1 MRTSLHDIH
10 LPARRI
16 FALLISVAT
25 LIATLPTAA
34 RTQAEPPGALD
45 LATLPGTLNNN
56 WYINLAYLNGTWVYK
71 LGAFSTQAPTTGTPF
86 NGTITGTMPEVGR
99 QFVIHPSADPDSV
112 ITSTDP
118 DSGNPPALTLKDA
131 VITSSSN
138 QLFYIPP
145 GAELTLRI
153 EGENRIEIMSELIYN
168 LGTLTLTV
176 ADTLEISK
184 GILNGSPM
192 GPGTLTVNARAPLS
206 IGSIHNGKASQMHL
220 DGEIHVISK
229 IENASALKNDNT
241 SPDAITYGDNA
252 RIHLQANGLCTY
264 VSGFIELD
272 FDTAPT
278 DGRTLSVTPAG
289 DDEPAATFAT
299 DGTCTNY
306 AFLAATNTR
315 YTASLDG
322 ERLYAG
328 RRHSGSS
335 YEDGDYL
342 FFRTDGTYCR
352 YSGATATRPT
362 PRPLNLSKDYG
373 SGSTRTG
380 IDLFFDPADGWY
392 CDEKMFDGTVTT
404 ASGSSSYITIPA
416 TIHAE
421 GEATLTLDKVNFQ
434 PPTGTALT
442 VASGTVTLQN
452 NTYNALLSGTHVLRV
467 ETGATCLI
475 PPPADPNNALVL
487 TATEQAIHPEGG
499 GTVKGLAQFTWPES
513 PSGYIY
519 LELAEPAE
527 NPYGRGFDLAGKK
540 SIATNYPLSF
550 CLKSQST
557 SLKQEGYRSDDPEQ
571 TYLSTFPAAHPDGLT
586 SYMGLREITPV
597 WIVIDKETAFDASM
611 LSQWLRVTEKG
622 VLTVGKIGED
632 GISPHVNGLELLDG
646 GQIRFADDGVG
657 TLIAARF
664 THLFPNRNQWRATT
678 LASDFAD
685 KLAGDAG
692 TPCYVR
698 TGYPDATDQ
707 TWQPADPDNLY
718 MLSVGDPV
726 LIAGEGPETDTLRL
740 NYDGAYLYKDSPDF
754 PIEPTSPAEPLN
766 TGVFLF
772 KGNRAS
778 YNVEMRNIYV
788 LSDDG
793 SRFELKDRVTLRPFE
808 SYVVANAATQALLK
822 SLRLDGIVTGT
833 ELAEIPADNSFR
845 AWAADGRLHLS
856 ADHAEKVAVY
866 HVSGTLKCYLPLLC
880 DETTIALPSG
890 IYLVRQGG
898 TTIKVVL

>member
-1 MRTSLHDIH
+1 M
-10 LPARRI
+10 
-16 FALLISVAT
+16 LISVAT

-71 LGAFSTQAPTTGTPF
+71 VGASDTQAPTTGTPF
-86 NGTITGTMPEVGR
+86 NGTITGTMPEAGR
-99 QFVIHPSADPDSV
+99 QFVIHP
-112 ITSTDP
+112 STDP

-131 VITSSSN
+131 VITSSAN
-138 QLFYIPP
+138 QLFYIKA
-145 GAELTLRI
+145 GAEPTLRI
-153 EGENRIEIMSELIYN
+153 EGENRIEIMSDLIYN

-176 ADTLEISK
+176 ADAQEISQ
-184 GILNGSPM
+184 GILNGSPT
-192 GPGTLTVNARAPLS
+192 GTGTLTVYAQAPLS
-206 IGSIHNGKASQMHL
+206 IGAIFNFQNARMHL

-229 IENASALKNDNT
+229 AQGASAFKNDNT
-241 SPDAITYGDNA
+241 SPDAITFGDNA
-252 RIHLQANGLCTY
+252 RIHLQANALCTY

-272 FDTAPT
+272 FDTAPA
-278 DGRTLSVTPAG
+278 DGRTLSITPAG

-306 AFLAATNTR
+306 AFLAAVDTR

-328 RRHSGSS
+328 SRHLYGSS
-335 YEDGDYL
+335 TKDGDYP
-342 FFRTDGTYCR
+342 FFRTDGAHCR
-352 YSGATATRPT
+352 YLGATTTRPT
-362 PRPLNLSKDYG
+362 PQPLNLSKDYS

-421 GEATLTLDKVNFQ
+421 GEATLTLDKVNLM

-452 NTYNALLSGTHVLRV
+452 NTRSALLSGTHALRV

-475 PPPADPNNALVL
+475 PPPADPEYALAL

-499 GTVKGLAQFTWPES
+499 GTVKGLVQFTWPES

-519 LELAEPAE
+519 LEPAE

-550 CLKSQST
+550 YLENQST

-586 SYMGLREITPV
+586 SYTGLREITPV

-707 TWQPADPDNLY
+707 TWQPADPDNLH

-740 NYDGAYLYKDSPDF
+740 NYDGIYLYKDSPDF

-808 SYVVANAATQALLK
+808 SNVVANAATQALLK

-845 AWAADGRLHLS
+845 AWTADGRLHLS

-866 HVSGTLKCYLPLLC
+866 HVSGTLKCYLPLLRG
-880 DETTIALPSG
+880 ETTIALPSG

-898 TTIKVVL
+898 TAIKVVL

>member
-1 MRTSLHDIH
+1 M
-10 LPARRI
+10 
-16 FALLISVAT
+16 LISVAT

-71 LGAFSTQAPTTGTPF
+71 VGASDTQAPTTGTPF
-86 NGTITGTMPEVGR
+86 NGTITGTMPEAGR
-99 QFVIHPSADPDSV
+99 QFVIHP
-112 ITSTDP
+112 STDP

-131 VITSSSN
+131 VITSSAN
-138 QLFYIPP
+138 QLFYIKA
-145 GAELTLRI
+145 GAEPTLRI
-153 EGENRIEIMSELIYN
+153 EGENRIEIMSDLIYN

-176 ADTLEISK
+176 ADAQEISQ
-184 GILNGSPM
+184 GILNGSPT
-192 GPGTLTVNARAPLS
+192 GTGTLTVYAQAPLS
-206 IGSIHNGKASQMHL
+206 IGAIFNFQNARMHL

-229 IENASALKNDNT
+229 AQGASAFKNDNT
-241 SPDAITYGDNA
+241 SPDAITFGDNA
-252 RIHLQANGLCTY
+252 RIHLQANALCTY

-272 FDTAPT
+272 FDTAPA

-306 AFLAATNTR
+306 AFLAAVDTR

-328 RRHSGSS
+328 SRHLYGSS
-335 YEDGDYL
+335 TKDGDYP
-342 FFRTDGTYCR
+342 FFRTDGAHCR
-352 YSGATATRPT
+352 YLGATTTRPT
-362 PRPLNLSKDYG
+362 PQPLNLSKDYS

-421 GEATLTLDKVNFQ
+421 GEATLTLDKVNLM

-452 NTYNALLSGTHVLRV
+452 NTRSALLSGTHALRV

-475 PPPADPNNALVL
+475 PPPADPEYALAL

-499 GTVKGLAQFTWPES
+499 GTVKGLVQFTWPES

-519 LELAEPAE
+519 LEPAE

-550 CLKSQST
+550 YLENQST

-586 SYMGLREITPV
+586 SYTGLREITPV

-707 TWQPADPDNLY
+707 TWQPADPDNLH

-740 NYDGAYLYKDSPDF
+740 NYDGIYLYKDSPDF

-808 SYVVANAATQALLK
+808 SNVVANAATQALLK

-845 AWAADGRLHLS
+845 AWTADGRLHLS

-880 DETTIALPSG
+880 GETTIALPSG

-898 TTIKVVL
+898 TAIKVVL

>member
-34 RTQAEPPGALD
+34 RAQAEPPGALD

-71 LGAFSTQAPTTGTPF
+71 VGASDTQAPTTGTPF

-99 QFVIHPSADPDSV
+99 QFVIHPSTDSDSV
-112 ITSTDP
+112 LTSADP

-131 VITSSSN
+131 VITSSFN
-138 QLFYIPP
+138 QLFYIKA
-145 GAELTLRI
+145 GAEPTLRI
-153 EGENRIEIMSELIYN
+153 EGENRIEIMSDLIYN

-176 ADTLEISK
+176 ADAQEISQ
-184 GILNGSPM
+184 GILNGSPA
-192 GPGTLTVNARAPLS
+192 GTGTLTVYAQAPLS
-206 IGSIHNGKASQMHL
+206 IGAISNFQNARMHL
-220 DGEIHVISK
+220 DGEIHVICK
-229 IENASALKNDNT
+229 TGGSAFKNDNT
-241 SPDAITYGDNA
+241 SPDAITFGDNA
-252 RIHLQANGLCTY
+252 RIHLQANALCTY

-278 DGRTLSVTPAG
+278 DGRTLSVT
-289 DDEPAATFAT
+289 
-299 DGTCTNY
+299 
-306 AFLAATNTR
+306 
-315 YTASLDG
+315 
-322 ERLYAG
+322 
-328 RRHSGSS
+328 
-335 YEDGDYL
+335 
-342 FFRTDGTYCR
+342 
-352 YSGATATRPT
+352 RPT
-362 PRPLNLSKDYG
+362 PQPLDLSKDYG
-373 SGSTRTG
+373 YGSTRTG

-404 ASGSSSYITIPA
+404 NGSSSYINIPA

-434 PPTGTALT
+434 LPTGTALT

-452 NTYNALLSGTHVLRV
+452 NTYNALLSGTHALRV

-475 PPPADPNNALVL
+475 SPPADPDNTLAL
-487 TATEQAIHPEGG
+487 TAAEQAIHPEGG
-499 GTVKGLAQFTWPES
+499 GTVKGLVQLTWPES

-519 LELAEPAE
+519 LKPAEPAE
-527 NPYGRGFDLAGKK
+527 NPNGLTFNITGMK

-550 CLKSQST
+550 YLENQST
-557 SLKQEGYRSDDPEQ
+557 GLKQEGYRSDDPEQ
-571 TYLSTFPAAHPDGLT
+571 TYLSTFPATHPDGLT
-586 SYMGLREITPV
+586 SYTGLREVPPT

-611 LSQWLRVTEKG
+611 PGQWLRVTEKG
-622 VLTVGKIGED
+622 VLTVGKISENGVF
-632 GISPHVNGLELLDG
+632 PLVNDLELQDG
-646 GQIRFADDGVG
+646 GQIRFADDGVLG
-657 TLIAARF
+657 LIAARF

-678 LASDFAD
+678 LASGTAD
-685 KLAGDAG
+685 KLTGDAG

-707 TWQPADPDNLY
+707 TWQPAEPDNLY
-718 MLSVGDPV
+718 MQFAVGDPV

-740 NYDGAYLYKDSPDF
+740 NYGNTYLFKDSPDS
-754 PIEPTSPAEPLN
+754 PVEPTSPAEPLN

-772 KGNRAS
+772 KGNRAP

-845 AWAADGRLHLS
+845 AWTADGRLHLS

-866 HVSGTLKCYLPLLC
+866 HVSGTLKCYLPLLRG
-880 DETTIALPSG
+880 ETTIALPSG

-898 TTIKVVL
+898 TAIKVVL

>member
-71 LGAFSTQAPTTGTPF
+71 VGASDTQAPTTGTPF
-86 NGTITGTMPEVGR
+86 NGTITGTMPEAGR
-99 QFVIHPSADPDSV
+99 QFVIHP
-112 ITSTDP
+112 STDP

-131 VITSSSN
+131 VITSSAN
-138 QLFYIPP
+138 QLFYIKA
-145 GAELTLRI
+145 GAEPTLRI
-153 EGENRIEIMSELIYN
+153 EGENRIEIMSDLIYN

-176 ADTLEISK
+176 ADAQEISQ
-184 GILNGSPM
+184 GILNGSPT
-192 GPGTLTVNARAPLS
+192 GTGTLTVYAQAPLS
-206 IGSIHNGKASQMHL
+206 IGAIFNFQNARMHL

-229 IENASALKNDNT
+229 AQGASAFKNDNT
-241 SPDAITYGDNA
+241 SPDAITFGDNA
-252 RIHLQANGLCTY
+252 RIHLQANALCTY

-272 FDTAPT
+272 FDTAPA

-306 AFLAATNTR
+306 AFLAAVDTR

-328 RRHSGSS
+328 SRHLYGSS
-335 YEDGDYL
+335 TKDGDYP
-342 FFRTDGTYCR
+342 FFRTDGAHCR
-352 YSGATATRPT
+352 YLGATTTRPT
-362 PRPLNLSKDYG
+362 PQPLNLSKDYS

-421 GEATLTLDKVNFQ
+421 GEATLTLDKVNLM

-452 NTYNALLSGTHVLRV
+452 NTRSALLSGTHALRV

-475 PPPADPNNALVL
+475 PPPADPEYALAL

-499 GTVKGLAQFTWPES
+499 GTVKGLVQFTWPES

-519 LELAEPAE
+519 LEPAE

-550 CLKSQST
+550 YLENQST

-586 SYMGLREITPV
+586 SYTGLREITPV

-692 TPCYVR
+692 TPCYER
-698 TGYPDATDQ
+698 TG
-707 TWQPADPDNLY
+707 
-718 MLSVGDPV
+718 
-726 LIAGEGPETDTLRL
+726 
-740 NYDGAYLYKDSPDF
+740 
-754 PIEPTSPAEPLN
+754 
-766 TGVFLF
+766 
-772 KGNRAS
+772 
-778 YNVEMRNIYV
+778 
-788 LSDDG
+788 
-793 SRFELKDRVTLRPFE
+793 
-808 SYVVANAATQALLK
+808 
-822 SLRLDGIVTGT
+822 
-833 ELAEIPADNSFR
+833 
-845 AWAADGRLHLS
+845 
-856 ADHAEKVAVY
+856 
-866 HVSGTLKCYLPLLC
+866 
-880 DETTIALPSG
+880 
-890 IYLVRQGG
+890 
-898 TTIKVVL
+898 

>member
-1 MRTSLHDIH
+1 
-10 LPARRI
+10 
-16 FALLISVAT
+16 
-25 LIATLPTAA
+25 
-34 RTQAEPPGALD
+34 
-45 LATLPGTLNNN
+45 
-56 WYINLAYLNGTWVYK
+56 
-71 LGAFSTQAPTTGTPF
+71 
-86 NGTITGTMPEVGR
+86 MPEVGR
-99 QFVIHPSADPDSV
+99 QFVIHPSA
-112 ITSTDP
+112 DP

-131 VITSSSN
+131 VITSNTN
-138 QLFYIPP
+138 QLFYITA

-153 EGENRIEIMSELIYN
+153 EGENRIEITSELIYN

-192 GPGTLTVNARAPLS
+192 GPGTLTVDARAPLS
-206 IGSIHNGKASQMHL
+206 IGSIQNSGASRMHL

-229 IENASALKNDNT
+229 TQNASALKNDNT

-306 AFLAATNTR
+306 AFLAAADTR

-328 RRHSGSS
+328 RRYSGSS
-335 YEDGDYL
+335 YKDGDYP
-342 FFRTDGTYCR
+342 FFRTDGAYCR
-352 YSGATATRPT
+352 YSGATATCPT
-362 PRPLNLSKDYG
+362 PRPLDLSKDYG
-373 SGSTRTG
+373 YGSTRTG
-380 IDLFFDPADGWY
+380 IDLFFAPADGWY

-404 ASGSSSYITIPA
+404 SNSSFYGITIPA

-421 GEATLTLDKVNFQ
+421 GEATLTLDKVDFQ

-442 VASGTVTLQN
+442 VASGTVRLQN
-452 NTYNALLSGTHVLRV
+452 NTHSPRLSGTHALRV

-475 PPPADPNNALVL
+475 PTPADPDNTLAL
-487 TATEQAIHPEGG
+487 TAAEQAIHPEGG
-499 GTVKGLAQFTWPES
+499 GTVKGLVQLTWPES

-519 LELAEPAE
+519 LKPAEPTE
-527 NPYGRGFDLAGKK
+527 NPNGLTFNLTGMK

-550 CLKSQST
+550 YLENQST
-557 SLKQEGYRSDDPEQ
+557 GLKQEGYRSDDPGQ

-586 SYMGLREITPV
+586 SYTGLREVPPV

-611 LSQWLRVTEKG
+611 PGQWLRVTEKG
-622 VLTVGKIGED
+622 VLTVGKIGEN
-632 GISPHVNGLELLDG
+632 GVFPLVNDLELQDG
-646 GQIRFADDGVG
+646 GQIRFADDGVLG
-657 TLIAARF
+657 LVAARF

-678 LASDFAD
+678 LASNTAD
-685 KLAGDAG
+685 KLASDAG

-707 TWQPADPDNLY
+707 TWQPADPDNLHI
-718 MLSVGDPV
+718 LAAGNPV
-726 LIAGEGPETDTLRL
+726 LIAGEGPETNTLRL
-740 NYDGAYLYKDSPDF
+740 NYGNIYLFKDSPDS

-833 ELAEIPADNSFR
+833 ELAETPADNSFR

-866 HVSGTLKCYLPLLC
+866 HVSGTLKCYLPLLRS
-880 DETTIALPSG
+880 ETTIALPSG
-890 IYLVRQGG
+890 IYLVHQGG

>member
-1 MRTSLHDIH
+1 MYK
-10 LPARRI
+10 
-16 FALLISVAT
+16 V
-25 LIATLPTAA
+25 
-34 RTQAEPPGALD
+34 GASD
-45 LATLPGTLNNN
+45 
-56 WYINLAYLNGTWVYK
+56 
-71 LGAFSTQAPTTGTPF
+71 TQAPTTGTPF
-86 NGTITGTMPEVGR
+86 NGTITGTMPEAGR
-99 QFVIHPSADPDSV
+99 QFVIHP
-112 ITSTDP
+112 STDP

-131 VITSSSN
+131 VITSSAN
-138 QLFYIPP
+138 QLFYIKA
-145 GAELTLRI
+145 GAEPTLRI
-153 EGENRIEIMSELIYN
+153 EGENRIEIMSDLIYN

-176 ADTLEISK
+176 ADAQEISQ
-184 GILNGSPM
+184 GILNGSPT
-192 GPGTLTVNARAPLS
+192 GTGTLTVYAQAPLS
-206 IGSIHNGKASQMHL
+206 IGAIFNFQNARMHL

-229 IENASALKNDNT
+229 AQGASAFKNDNT
-241 SPDAITYGDNA
+241 SPDAITFGDNA
-252 RIHLQANGLCTY
+252 RIHLQANALCTY

-272 FDTAPT
+272 FDTAPA

-306 AFLAATNTR
+306 AFLAAVDTR

-328 RRHSGSS
+328 SRHLYGSS
-335 YEDGDYL
+335 TKDGDYP
-342 FFRTDGTYCR
+342 FFRTDGAHCR
-352 YSGATATRPT
+352 YLGATTTRPT
-362 PRPLNLSKDYG
+362 PQPLNLSKDYS

-421 GEATLTLDKVNFQ
+421 GEATLTLDKVNLM

-452 NTYNALLSGTHVLRV
+452 NTRSALLSGTHALRV

-475 PPPADPNNALVL
+475 PPPADPEYALAL

-499 GTVKGLAQFTWPES
+499 GTVKGLVQFTWPES

-519 LELAEPAE
+519 LEPAE

-550 CLKSQST
+550 YLENQST

-586 SYMGLREITPV
+586 SYTGLREITPV

-707 TWQPADPDNLY
+707 TWQPADPDNLH

-740 NYDGAYLYKDSPDF
+740 NYDGIYLYKDSPDF

-822 SLRLDGIVTGT
+822 SLRLDGIATGT
-833 ELAEIPADNSFR
+833 ELAETPADNSFR
-845 AWAADGRLHLS
+845 AWTADGRLYLS
-856 ADHAEKVAVY
+856 ADHAEKVVVY
-866 HVSGTLKCYLPLLC
+866 HVSETLKYYLPLLRG
-880 DETTIALPSG
+880 ETTIALPSG

>member
-34 RTQAEPPGALD
+34 RAQAEPPGALD

-71 LGAFSTQAPTTGTPF
+71 VGASDTQAPTT
-86 NGTITGTMPEVGR
+86 
-99 QFVIHPSADPDSV
+99 
-112 ITSTDP
+112 
-118 DSGNPPALTLKDA
+118 
-131 VITSSSN
+131 
-138 QLFYIPP
+138 
-145 GAELTLRI
+145 
-153 EGENRIEIMSELIYN
+153 
-168 LGTLTLTV
+168 
-176 ADTLEISK
+176 
-184 GILNGSPM
+184 
-192 GPGTLTVNARAPLS
+192 
-206 IGSIHNGKASQMHL
+206 
-220 DGEIHVISK
+220 
-229 IENASALKNDNT
+229 
-241 SPDAITYGDNA
+241 
-252 RIHLQANGLCTY
+252 
-264 VSGFIELD
+264 
-272 FDTAPT
+272 
-278 DGRTLSVTPAG
+278 
-289 DDEPAATFAT
+289 AT
-299 DGTCTNY
+299 C
-306 AFLAATNTR
+306 
-315 YTASLDG
+315 
-322 ERLYAG
+322 
-328 RRHSGSS
+328 
-335 YEDGDYL
+335 
-342 FFRTDGTYCR
+342 
-352 YSGATATRPT
+352 PT
-362 PRPLNLSKDYG
+362 PRPLDLSKDYG
-373 SGSTRTG
+373 YGSTRTG
-380 IDLFFDPADGWY
+380 IDLFFAPADGWY

-404 ASGSSSYITIPA
+404 SNSSFYGITIPA

-421 GEATLTLDKVNFQ
+421 GEATLTLDKVDFQ

-442 VASGTVTLQN
+442 VASGTVRLQN
-452 NTYNALLSGTHVLRV
+452 NTHSPRLSGTHALRV

-475 PPPADPNNALVL
+475 PTPADPDNTLAL
-487 TATEQAIHPEGG
+487 TAAEQAIHPEGG
-499 GTVKGLAQFTWPES
+499 GTVKGLVQLTWPES

-519 LELAEPAE
+519 LKPAEPTE
-527 NPYGRGFDLAGKK
+527 NPNGLTFNLTGMK

-550 CLKSQST
+550 YLENQST

-586 SYMGLREITPV
+586 SYTGLREVPPV

-611 LSQWLRVTEKG
+611 PGQWLRVTEKG
-622 VLTVGKIGED
+622 VLTVGKTEENGVF
-632 GISPHVNGLELLDG
+632 PQVNDLELLDG
-646 GQIRFADDGVG
+646 GQIRFADDGVLG
-657 TLIAARF
+657 LVAARF

-678 LASDFAD
+678 LASDAAD

-707 TWQPADPDNLY
+707 TWQSVDPDNLS
-718 MLSVGDPV
+718 MQLAAGDPV

-740 NYDGAYLYKDSPDF
+740 NYGNTYLFKDSPDS
-754 PIEPTSPAEPLN
+754 PVEPTSPAEPLN

-772 KGNRAS
+772 KGNQAS

-808 SYVVANAATQALLK
+808 SYVVANAATQAMLK

-833 ELAEIPADNSFR
+833 ELAEIPADNSFC

-866 HVSGTLKCYLPLLC
+866 HVSGTLKCYLPLLRG
-880 DETTIALPSG
+880 ETTIALPSG

-898 TTIKVVL
+898 TAIKVVL

>member
-1 MRTSLHDIH
+1 M
-10 LPARRI
+10 
-16 FALLISVAT
+16 LISVAT

-34 RTQAEPPGALD
+34 RAQAEPPGALD
-45 LATLPGTLNNN
+45 LATLPGTLMNNN
-56 WYINLAYLNGTWVYK
+56 YYINLAYLNGTWVYK
-71 LGAFSTQAPTTGTPF
+71 VETSYTQAPTTGTPF

-99 QFVIHPSADPDSV
+99 QFVIHPS
-112 ITSTDP
+112 TDP

-131 VITSSSN
+131 VITSNTN
-138 QLFYIPP
+138 QLFYITA

-153 EGENRIEIMSELIYN
+153 EGENRIEITSELIYN

-184 GILNGSPM
+184 GILNGSPT
-192 GPGTLTVNARAPLS
+192 GTGTLTVDAQAPLS
-206 IGSIHNGKASQMHL
+206 IGSIQNYRASRMHL

-229 IENASALKNDNT
+229 IENASAFKNDNT
-241 SPDAITYGDNA
+241 SPDAITFGDNA

-264 VSGFIELD
+264 ASGFIELG
-272 FDTAPT
+272 FDTAPA

-289 DDEPAATFAT
+289 DTRPAATFAT

-306 AFLAATNTR
+306 AFLAAADTR

-328 RRHSGSS
+328 RRYSGSS
-335 YEDGDYL
+335 YKDGDYP
-342 FFRTDGTYCR
+342 FFRTDGAYCR
-352 YSGATATRPT
+352 YSGATATCPT
-362 PRPLNLSKDYG
+362 PRPLDLSKDYG
-373 SGSTRTG
+373 YGSTRTG
-380 IDLFFDPADGWY
+380 IDLFFAPADGWY

-404 ASGSSSYITIPA
+404 SNSSFYGITIPA

-421 GEATLTLDKVNFQ
+421 GEATLTLDKVDFQ

-442 VASGTVTLQN
+442 VASGTVRLQN
-452 NTYNALLSGTHVLRV
+452 NTHSPRLSGTHALRV

-475 PPPADPNNALVL
+475 PTPADPDNTLAL
-487 TATEQAIHPEGG
+487 TAAEQAIHPEGG
-499 GTVKGLAQFTWPES
+499 GTVKGLVQLTWPES

-519 LELAEPAE
+519 LKPAEPTE
-527 NPYGRGFDLAGKK
+527 NPNGLTFNLTGMK

-550 CLKSQST
+550 YLENQST
-557 SLKQEGYRSDDPEQ
+557 GLKQEGYRSDDPGQ

-586 SYMGLREITPV
+586 SYTGLREVPPV

-611 LSQWLRVTEKG
+611 PGQWLRVTEKG
-622 VLTVGKIGED
+622 VLTVGKIGEN
-632 GISPHVNGLELLDG
+632 GVFPLVNDLELQDG
-646 GQIRFADDGVG
+646 GQIRFADDGVLG
-657 TLIAARF
+657 LIAARF

-678 LASDFAD
+678 LAADNAD

-718 MLSVGDPV
+718 MQFAAGDPV
-726 LIAGEGPETDTLRL
+726 LIAGEGPEADTLRL
-740 NYDGAYLYKDSPDF
+740 NYSNTYLFKDSPDS
-754 PIEPTSPAEPLN
+754 PVEPTSPAEPLN

-772 KGNRAS
+772 KGNQAS

-845 AWAADGRLHLS
+845 AWTADGRLHLS

-866 HVSGTLKCYLPLLC
+866 HVSGTLKCYLPLLRG
-880 DETTIALPSG
+880 ETTIALPSG

-898 TTIKVVL
+898 TAIKVVL

>member
-1 MRTSLHDIH
+1 M
-10 LPARRI
+10 
-16 FALLISVAT
+16 LISVAT

-34 RTQAEPPGALD
+34 RAQAEPPGALD
-45 LATLPGTLNNN
+45 LATLPGTLMNYNY
-56 WYINLAYLNGTWVYK
+56 YINLAHLNGTWVYK
-71 LGAFSTQAPTTGTPF
+71 VGTDHTAPTTGTPF

-99 QFVIHPSADPDSV
+99 QFVIHPSADPDS
-112 ITSTDP
+112 
-118 DSGNPPALTLKDA
+118 GNPPALTLKDA
-131 VITSSSN
+131 VITSNSN
-138 QLFYIPP
+138 QLFYITA

-153 EGENRIEIMSELIYN
+153 EGENRIEIMSQLIYN

-176 ADTLEISK
+176 ADAQEISQ
-184 GILNGSPM
+184 GIANGSYS
-192 GPGTLTVNARAPLS
+192 GEITSTLTVDAQAPLS
-206 IGSIHNGKASQMHL
+206 IGSIRNNEDGRMHL
-220 DGEIHVISK
+220 EGEIHVISK
-229 IENASALKNDNT
+229 MQGASALINSNT
-241 SPDAITYGDNA
+241 SPDAITFGDNA
-252 RIHLQANGLCTY
+252 RIHLQANGLCTRI
-264 VSGFIELD
+264 SGFIELG
-272 FDTAPT
+272 FDTAPA

-289 DDEPAATFAT
+289 GTQPAATFAT

-306 AFLAATNTR
+306 AFLAAADTR

-328 RRHSGSS
+328 RFFLGST

-342 FFRTDGTYCR
+342 FFRTDGAYCI

-362 PRPLNLSKDYG
+362 PRPLDLSKNYG

-392 CDEKMFDGTVTT
+392 CDGKMFDGTVTT

-452 NTYNALLSGTHVLRV
+452 NTLYACLSGTHALRV

-475 PPPADPNNALVL
+475 PPPADPDYTLALI
-487 TATEQAIHPEGG
+487 ATEQAIHPEGG
-499 GTVKGLAQFTWPES
+499 GTAKGLVQFTWPES
-513 PSGYIY
+513 PSDYIY
-519 LELAEPAE
+519 LEPAEPSE
-527 NPYGRGFDLAGKK
+527 NPHGQTFDLTSKK

-550 CLKSQST
+550 YLKSQSAG
-557 SLKQEGYRSDDPEQ
+557 LKQEGYRSDDPEQ
-571 TYLSTFPAAHPDGLT
+571 TYLSTFPAAHPEGLT
-586 SYMGLREITPV
+586 SYTGLREITPV

-611 LSQWLRVTEKG
+611 LGQWLRITEKG
-622 VLTVGKIGED
+622 VLTVGKTED
-632 GISPHVNGLELLDG
+632 SRVYPQVNDLELQDG
-646 GQIRFADDGVG
+646 GQIRFADDGVLG
-657 TLIAARF
+657 LVAAHF

-678 LASDFAD
+678 LASNAAD
-685 KLAGDAG
+685 KLASDAG

-707 TWQPADPDNLY
+707 TWQPADPDN
-718 MLSVGDPV
+718 MQFAAGNPV

-740 NYDGAYLYKDSPDF
+740 NYGKTYLFKDSPDS

-772 KGNRAS
+772 KGNQAS

-866 HVSGTLKCYLPLLC
+866 HVSGTLKCYLPLLRG
-880 DETTIALPSG
+880 ETTIALPSG
-890 IYLVRQGG
+890 IYLVHQGG

>member
-71 LGAFSTQAPTTGTPF
+71 VGASDTQAPTTGTPF
-86 NGTITGTMPEVGR
+86 NGTITGTMPEAGR
-99 QFVIHPSADPDSV
+99 QFVIHP
-112 ITSTDP
+112 STDP

-131 VITSSSN
+131 VITSSAN
-138 QLFYIPP
+138 QLFYIKA
-145 GAELTLRI
+145 GAEPTLRI
-153 EGENRIEIMSELIYN
+153 EGENRIEIMSDLIYN

-176 ADTLEISK
+176 ADAQEISQ
-184 GILNGSPM
+184 GILNGSPT
-192 GPGTLTVNARAPLS
+192 GTGTLTVYAQAPLS
-206 IGSIHNGKASQMHL
+206 IGAIFNFQNARMHL

-229 IENASALKNDNT
+229 AQGASAFKNDNT
-241 SPDAITYGDNA
+241 SPDAITFGDNA
-252 RIHLQANGLCTY
+252 RIHLQANALCTY

-272 FDTAPT
+272 FDTAPA

-306 AFLAATNTR
+306 AFLAAVDTR

-328 RRHSGSS
+328 SRHLYGSS
-335 YEDGDYL
+335 TKDGDYP
-342 FFRTDGTYCR
+342 FFRTDGAHCR
-352 YSGATATRPT
+352 YLGATTTRPT
-362 PRPLNLSKDYG
+362 PQPLNLSKDYS

-421 GEATLTLDKVNFQ
+421 GEATLTLDKVNLM

-452 NTYNALLSGTHVLRV
+452 NTRSALLSGTHALRV

-475 PPPADPNNALVL
+475 PPPADPEYALAL

-499 GTVKGLAQFTWPES
+499 GTVKGLVQFTWPES

-519 LELAEPAE
+519 LEPAE

-550 CLKSQST
+550 YLENQST

-586 SYMGLREITPV
+586 SYTGLREITPV

-707 TWQPADPDNLY
+707 TWQPADPDNLH

-740 NYDGAYLYKDSPDF
+740 NYDGIYLYKDSPDF

-808 SYVVANAATQALLK
+808 SNVVANAATQALLK

-845 AWAADGRLHLS
+845 AWTADGRLHLS

-866 HVSGTLKCYLPLLC
+866 HVSGTLKCYLPLLRG
-880 DETTIALPSG
+880 ETTIALPSG

-898 TTIKVVL
+898 TAIKVVL

>member
-34 RTQAEPPGALD
+34 RAQAEPPGALD

-71 LGAFSTQAPTTGTPF
+71 VGASDTQAPTTGTPF

-99 QFVIHPSADPDSV
+99 QFVIHPSTDSDSV
-112 ITSTDP
+112 LTSADP

-131 VITSSSN
+131 VITSSFN
-138 QLFYIPP
+138 QLFYIKA
-145 GAELTLRI
+145 GAEPTLRI
-153 EGENRIEIMSELIYN
+153 EGENRIEIMSDLIYN

-176 ADTLEISK
+176 ADAQEISQ
-184 GILNGSPM
+184 GILNGSPA
-192 GPGTLTVNARAPLS
+192 GTGTLTVYAQAPLS
-206 IGSIHNGKASQMHL
+206 IGAISNFQNARMHL

-229 IENASALKNDNT
+229 TGGSAFKNDNT
-241 SPDAITYGDNA
+241 SPDAITFGDNA
-252 RIHLQANGLCTY
+252 RIHLQANALCTY

-278 DGRTLSVTPAG
+278 DGRTLSVT
-289 DDEPAATFAT
+289 
-299 DGTCTNY
+299 
-306 AFLAATNTR
+306 
-315 YTASLDG
+315 
-322 ERLYAG
+322 
-328 RRHSGSS
+328 
-335 YEDGDYL
+335 
-342 FFRTDGTYCR
+342 
-352 YSGATATRPT
+352 RPT
-362 PRPLNLSKDYG
+362 PQPLDLSKDYG
-373 SGSTRTG
+373 YGSTRTG

-404 ASGSSSYITIPA
+404 NGSSSYINIPA

-434 PPTGTALT
+434 LPTGTALT

-452 NTYNALLSGTHVLRV
+452 NTYNALLSGTHALRV

-475 PPPADPNNALVL
+475 SPPADPDNTLAL
-487 TATEQAIHPEGG
+487 TAAEQAIHPEGG
-499 GTVKGLAQFTWPES
+499 GTVKGLVQLTWPES

-519 LELAEPAE
+519 LKPAEPAE
-527 NPYGRGFDLAGKK
+527 NPNGLTFNITGMK

-550 CLKSQST
+550 YLENQST
-557 SLKQEGYRSDDPEQ
+557 GLKQEGYRSDDPEQ
-571 TYLSTFPAAHPDGLT
+571 TYLSTFPATHPDGLT
-586 SYMGLREITPV
+586 SYTGLREVPPT

-611 LSQWLRVTEKG
+611 PGQWLRVTEKG
-622 VLTVGKIGED
+622 VLTVGKISENGVF
-632 GISPHVNGLELLDG
+632 PLVNDLELQDG
-646 GQIRFADDGVG
+646 GQIRFADDGVLG
-657 TLIAARF
+657 LIAARF

-678 LASDFAD
+678 LASGTAD
-685 KLAGDAG
+685 KLTGDAG

-707 TWQPADPDNLY
+707 TWQPAEPDNLY
-718 MLSVGDPV
+718 MQFAVGDPV

-740 NYDGAYLYKDSPDF
+740 NYGNTYLFKDSPDS
-754 PIEPTSPAEPLN
+754 PVEPTSPAEPLN

-772 KGNRAS
+772 KGNRAP

-822 SLRLDGIVTGT
+822 SLRVDGIVTGT

-845 AWAADGRLHLS
+845 AWTADGRLHLS

-866 HVSGTLKCYLPLLC
+866 HVSGTLKCYLPLLRG
-880 DETTIALPSG
+880 ETTIALPSG

>member
-34 RTQAEPPGALD
+34 RAQAEPPGALD
-45 LATLPGTLNNN
+45 LATLPGDTQKLD

-71 LGAFSTQAPTTGTPF
+71 VETSYTQAPTTGTPF

-99 QFVIHPSADPDSV
+99 QFVIHPSADPDS
-112 ITSTDP
+112 D
-118 DSGNPPALTLKDA
+118 NPPTLTLKDA
-131 VITSSSN
+131 VITSNSN
-138 QLFYIPP
+138 QLFYIPA

-153 EGENRIEIMSELIYN
+153 EGENRIEITSGLIYN

-176 ADTLEISK
+176 ADALEISQ
-184 GILNGSPM
+184 GIANGSPM
-192 GPGTLTVNARAPLS
+192 GGITSTLTVDAQAPLS
-206 IGSIHNGKASQMHL
+206 IGSIRNNESARMHL
-220 DGEIHVISK
+220 DGEIHVINK
-229 IENASALKNDNT
+229 TQGASALINDNT
-241 SPDAITYGDNA
+241 SPDAITFGDNA
-252 RIHLQANGLCTY
+252 RIRLQANGLCTNVRSY
-264 VSGFIELD
+264 PFIELY
-272 FDTAPT
+272 FDTALP
-278 DGRTLSVTPAG
+278 DARTLSVTPAG
-289 DDEPAATFAT
+289 DTQPAATFAT
-299 DGTCTNY
+299 DGTCVSY
-306 AFLAATNTR
+306 AFLATADTR

-328 RRHSGSS
+328 RFSLGST

-342 FFRTDGTYCR
+342 FFQTDGTYRR
-352 YSGATATRPT
+352 YSGATTTRPT
-362 PRPLNLSKDYG
+362 PQPLNLSKDYG

-380 IDLFFDPADGWY
+380 IDLFFAPADGWY

-404 ASGSSSYITIPA
+404 SNSSFYGITIPA

-421 GEATLTLDKVNFQ
+421 GEATLTLDKVDFQ

-442 VASGTVTLQN
+442 VASGTVRLQN
-452 NTYNALLSGTHVLRV
+452 NTHSPRLSGTHALRV

-475 PPPADPNNALVL
+475 PTPADPDNTLAL
-487 TATEQAIHPEGG
+487 TAAEQAIHPEGG
-499 GTVKGLAQFTWPES
+499 GTVKGLVQLTWPES

-519 LELAEPAE
+519 LKPAEPTE
-527 NPYGRGFDLAGKK
+527 NPNGLTFNLTGMK

-550 CLKSQST
+550 YLENQST
-557 SLKQEGYRSDDPEQ
+557 GLKQEGYRSDDPGQ

-586 SYMGLREITPV
+586 SYTGLREVPPV

-611 LSQWLRVTEKG
+611 PGQWLRVTEKG
-622 VLTVGKIGED
+622 VLTVGKIGEN
-632 GISPHVNGLELLDG
+632 GVFPLVNDLELQDG
-646 GQIRFADDGVG
+646 GQIRFADDGVLG
-657 TLIAARF
+657 LVAARF

-678 LASDFAD
+678 LASDAAD
-685 KLAGDAG
+685 KLAGGAG

-718 MLSVGDPV
+718 MQFAAGDPV

-740 NYDGAYLYKDSPDF
+740 NYGNTYLFKDSPDS
-754 PIEPTSPAEPLN
+754 PVEPTSPAEPLN

-772 KGNRAS
+772 KGNRAP

-845 AWAADGRLHLS
+845 AWTADGRLHLS

-866 HVSGTLKCYLPLLC
+866 HVSGTLKCYLPLLRG
-880 DETTIALPSG
+880 ETTIALPSG

>member
-34 RTQAEPPGALD
+34 RAQAEPPGALD

-71 LGAFSTQAPTTGTPF
+71 VGASDTQAPTTGTPF

-99 QFVIHPSADPDSV
+99 QFVIHPSTDSDSV
-112 ITSTDP
+112 LTSADP

-131 VITSSSN
+131 VITSSFN
-138 QLFYIPP
+138 QLFYIKA
-145 GAELTLRI
+145 GAEPTLRI
-153 EGENRIEIMSELIYN
+153 EGENRIEIMSDLIYN

-176 ADTLEISK
+176 ADAQEISQ
-184 GILNGSPM
+184 GILNGSPA
-192 GPGTLTVNARAPLS
+192 GTGTLTVYAQAPLS
-206 IGSIHNGKASQMHL
+206 IGAISNFQNARMHL

-229 IENASALKNDNT
+229 TGGSAFKNDNT
-241 SPDAITYGDNA
+241 SPDAITFGDNA
-252 RIHLQANGLCTY
+252 RIHLQANALCTY

-278 DGRTLSVTPAG
+278 DGRTLSVT
-289 DDEPAATFAT
+289 
-299 DGTCTNY
+299 
-306 AFLAATNTR
+306 
-315 YTASLDG
+315 
-322 ERLYAG
+322 
-328 RRHSGSS
+328 
-335 YEDGDYL
+335 
-342 FFRTDGTYCR
+342 
-352 YSGATATRPT
+352 RPT
-362 PRPLNLSKDYG
+362 PQPLDLSKDYG
-373 SGSTRTG
+373 YGSTRTG

-404 ASGSSSYITIPA
+404 NGSSSYINIPA

-434 PPTGTALT
+434 LPTGTALT

-452 NTYNALLSGTHVLRV
+452 NTYNALLSGTHALRV

-475 PPPADPNNALVL
+475 SPPADPDNTLAL
-487 TATEQAIHPEGG
+487 TAAEQAIHPEGG
-499 GTVKGLAQFTWPES
+499 GTVKGLVQLTWPES

-519 LELAEPAE
+519 LKPAEPAE
-527 NPYGRGFDLAGKK
+527 NPNGLTFNITGMK

-550 CLKSQST
+550 YLENQST
-557 SLKQEGYRSDDPEQ
+557 GLKQEGYRSDDPEQ
-571 TYLSTFPAAHPDGLT
+571 TYLSTFPATHPDGLT
-586 SYMGLREITPV
+586 SYTGLREVPPT

-611 LSQWLRVTEKG
+611 PGQWLRVTEKG
-622 VLTVGKIGED
+622 VLTVGKISENGVF
-632 GISPHVNGLELLDG
+632 PLVNDLELQDG
-646 GQIRFADDGVG
+646 GQIRFADDGVLG
-657 TLIAARF
+657 LIAARF

-678 LASDFAD
+678 LASGTAD
-685 KLAGDAG
+685 KLTGDAG
-692 TPCYVR
+692 PPCYVR

-707 TWQPADPDNLY
+707 TWQPAEPDNLY
-718 MLSVGDPV
+718 MQFAVGDPV

-740 NYDGAYLYKDSPDF
+740 NYGNTYLFKDSPDS
-754 PIEPTSPAEPLN
+754 PVEPTSPAEPLN

-772 KGNRAS
+772 KGNRAP

-845 AWAADGRLHLS
+845 AWTADGRLHLS

-866 HVSGTLKCYLPLLC
+866 HVSGTLKCYLPLLRG
-880 DETTIALPSG
+880 ETTIALPSG

-898 TTIKVVL
+898 TAIKVVL

>member
-34 RTQAEPPGALD
+34 RAQAEPPGALD

-71 LGAFSTQAPTTGTPF
+71 VGASDTQAPTTGTPF

-99 QFVIHPSADPDSV
+99 QFVIHPSTDSDSV
-112 ITSTDP
+112 LTSADP

-131 VITSSSN
+131 VITSSFN
-138 QLFYIPP
+138 QLFYIKA
-145 GAELTLRI
+145 GAEPTLRI
-153 EGENRIEIMSELIYN
+153 EGENRIEIMSDLIYN

-176 ADTLEISK
+176 ADAQEISQ
-184 GILNGSPM
+184 GILNGSPA
-192 GPGTLTVNARAPLS
+192 GTGTLTVYAQAPLS
-206 IGSIHNGKASQMHL
+206 IGAISNFQNARMHL

-229 IENASALKNDNT
+229 TGGSAFKNDNT
-241 SPDAITYGDNA
+241 SPDAITFGDNA
-252 RIHLQANGLCTY
+252 RIHLQANALCTY

-278 DGRTLSVTPAG
+278 DGRTLSVT
-289 DDEPAATFAT
+289 
-299 DGTCTNY
+299 
-306 AFLAATNTR
+306 
-315 YTASLDG
+315 
-322 ERLYAG
+322 
-328 RRHSGSS
+328 
-335 YEDGDYL
+335 
-342 FFRTDGTYCR
+342 
-352 YSGATATRPT
+352 RPT
-362 PRPLNLSKDYG
+362 PQPLDLSKDYG
-373 SGSTRTG
+373 YGSTRTG

-404 ASGSSSYITIPA
+404 NGSSSYINIPA

-434 PPTGTALT
+434 LPTGTALT

-452 NTYNALLSGTHVLRV
+452 NTYNALLSGTHALRV

-475 PPPADPNNALVL
+475 SPPADPDNTLAL
-487 TATEQAIHPEGG
+487 TAAEQAIHPEGG
-499 GTVKGLAQFTWPES
+499 GTVKGLVQLTWPES

-519 LELAEPAE
+519 LKPAEPAE
-527 NPYGRGFDLAGKK
+527 NPNGLTFNITGMK

-550 CLKSQST
+550 YLENQST
-557 SLKQEGYRSDDPEQ
+557 GLKQEGYRSDDPEQ
-571 TYLSTFPAAHPDGLT
+571 TYLSTFPATHPDGLT
-586 SYMGLREITPV
+586 SYTGLREVPPT

-611 LSQWLRVTEKG
+611 PGQWLRVTEKG
-622 VLTVGKIGED
+622 VLTVGKISENGVF
-632 GISPHVNGLELLDG
+632 PLVNDLELQDG
-646 GQIRFADDGVG
+646 GQIRFADDGVLG
-657 TLIAARF
+657 LIAARF

-678 LASDFAD
+678 LASGTAD
-685 KLAGDAG
+685 KLTGDAG

-707 TWQPADPDNLY
+707 TWQPAEPDNLY
-718 MLSVGDPV
+718 MQFAVGDPV

-740 NYDGAYLYKDSPDF
+740 NYGNTYLFKDSPDS
-754 PIEPTSPAEPLN
+754 PVEPTSPAEPLN

-772 KGNRAS
+772 KGNRAP

-845 AWAADGRLHLS
+845 AWTADGRLHLS

-866 HVSGTLKCYLPLLC
+866 HVSGTLKCYLPLLRG
-880 DETTIALPSG
+880 ETTIALPSG

-898 TTIKVVL
+898 TAIKVVL

>member
-1 MRTSLHDIH
+1 M
-10 LPARRI
+10 
-16 FALLISVAT
+16 LISVAT

-34 RTQAEPPGALD
+34 RAQAEPPEALD
-45 LATLPGTLNNN
+45 LATLPGTLMNNN
-56 WYINLAYLNGTWVYK
+56 YYINLAYLNGTWVYK
-71 LGAFSTQAPTTGTPF
+71 VGASDTQAPTTGTPF
-86 NGTITGTMPEVGR
+86 NGTITGTMPEVSR
-99 QFVIHPSADPDSV
+99 QFVIHP
-112 ITSTDP
+112 STDP

-131 VITSSSN
+131 VITSSAN
-138 QLFYIPP
+138 QLFYIKA
-145 GAELTLRI
+145 GAEPTLRI
-153 EGENRIEIMSELIYN
+153 EGENRIEIMSDLIYN

-176 ADTLEISK
+176 ADAQEISQ
-184 GILNGSPM
+184 GILNGSPT
-192 GPGTLTVNARAPLS
+192 GTGTLTVYAQAPLS
-206 IGSIHNGKASQMHL
+206 IGAIFNFQNARMHL

-229 IENASALKNDNT
+229 AQGASAFKNDNT
-241 SPDAITYGDNA
+241 SPDAITFGDNA

-264 VSGFIELD
+264 ASGFIELG
-272 FDTAPT
+272 FDTAPA

-289 DDEPAATFAT
+289 DTRPAATFAT

-306 AFLAATNTR
+306 AFLAAADMR

-335 YEDGDYL
+335 YEDRDYP
-342 FFRTDGTYCR
+342 FFRTDGAYCR
-352 YSGATATRPT
+352 YQGATATRPT
-362 PRPLNLSKDYG
+362 PRPLDLSKDYG

-380 IDLFFDPADGWY
+380 IDLFFAPADGWY

-404 ASGSSSYITIPA
+404 NGSSSYINIPA

-434 PPTGTALT
+434 LPTGTALT
-442 VASGTVTLQN
+442 VASGTVRLQN
-452 NTYNALLSGTHVLRV
+452 NAHSPRLSGTHALRV

-475 PPPADPNNALVL
+475 PTPADPDNTLAL
-487 TATEQAIHPEGG
+487 TAAEQAIHPEGG
-499 GTVKGLAQFTWPES
+499 GTVKGLVQLTWPES

-519 LELAEPAE
+519 LKPAEPAE
-527 NPYGRGFDLAGKK
+527 NPNGLTFNLTGMK

-550 CLKSQST
+550 YLENQST
-557 SLKQEGYRSDDPEQ
+557 GLKQEGYRSDDPGQ

-586 SYMGLREITPV
+586 SYTGLREVPPV

-611 LSQWLRVTEKG
+611 PGQWLRVTEKG
-622 VLTVGKIGED
+622 VLTVGKIGEN
-632 GISPHVNGLELLDG
+632 GVFPLVNDLELQDG

-707 TWQPADPDNLY
+707 TWQPADPDNLH

-740 NYDGAYLYKDSPDF
+740 NYDGAYLYKDSPNY

-788 LSDDG
+788 LSDNG

-866 HVSGTLKCYLPLLC
+866 HVSGTLKCYLPLLRG
-880 DETTIALPSG
+880 ETTIALPSG